1 MLRAKLGLTAAA
13 AKGRRA
19 TEHNV
24 AAFDLKT
31 CQAQSPQPKVGRAPS
46 PAVPRIWLGASPSVS
61 RSWQWRDSLLDLA
74 FLTESPSFQRSD
86 RASAKRAIY
95 LRCCMYSLD
104 VQNKV
109 GIQWVHGEKI
119 NKFSESAGETLL
131 LGCQLF
137 SAETYRYMAQQTS
150 AKWPRKGYA
159 LSRSQPASQAIK
171 YRKLMVGGCALT
183 SDGPALLQTDFCSCP
198 ASANK
203 QHEKELFYWDDF
215 LFKSASF
222 ISFHKTTKAA
232 AGLAARR
239 LRLQSAVLTRFIAV
253 WFTQVSWLSVPFCYL
268 PYMPYALWLIYCHIL
283 VCIMPS
289 PEIWLGF
296 YTLQEYHYYYTL
308 PYIGAVVIVSLFKA
322 SFPKQYC
329 NI

>member
-31 CQAQSPQPKVGRAPS
+31 CQAQSPQPKVGGAPS
-46 PAVPRIWLGASPSVS
+46 PAVPQIWLSASPSMS
-61 RSWQWRDSLLDLA
+61 RSRQRRDPLLDLA
-74 FLTESPSFQRSD
+74 FFTESPSFQRSD
-86 RASAKRAIY
+86 RASAKCCAIY
-95 LRCCMYSLD
+95 LQCCMYSLD

-150 AKWPRKGYA
+150 AKWPRKGHA
-159 LSRSQPASQAIK
+159 LSESQPASQAIK

-232 AGLAARR
+232 GGLAARR
-239 LRLQSAVLTRFIAV
+239 LRLLCCADQVYSCLIHSSVLTVCTLLLSSIHAICSLAHLLSYYVFALCQVLRSDLD
-253 WFTQVSWLSVPFCYL
+253 FTHYKNTT
-268 PYMPYALWLIYCHIL
+268 ITIL
-283 VCIMPS
+283 FLM
-289 PEIWLGF
+289 
-296 YTLQEYHYYYTL
+296 
-308 PYIGAVVIVSLFKA
+308 
-322 SFPKQYC
+322 
-329 NI
+329 